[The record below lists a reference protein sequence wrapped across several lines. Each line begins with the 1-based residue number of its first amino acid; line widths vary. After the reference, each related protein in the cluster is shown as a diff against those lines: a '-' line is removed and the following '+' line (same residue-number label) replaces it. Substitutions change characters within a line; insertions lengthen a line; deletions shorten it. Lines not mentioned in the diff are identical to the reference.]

1 MAMKENSR
9 LVLDYLKAH
18 NGEDMTAKDVAAALD
33 LTDKQVNGIFTS
45 ALQKKDLGV
54 RVPAEIELADGTHA
68 TVKFLKLTDAGLAFD
83 PDADA
88 E

>member
-1 MAMKENSR
+1 MMAMKENSR

-18 NGEDMTAKDVAAALD
+18 KDDDMTAKDVAAALN
-33 LTDKQVNGIFTS
+33 LADKQVNGIFTS
-45 ALQKKDLGV
+45 ALQKKGLGI
-54 RVPAEIELADGTHA
+54 RVPADGTHA